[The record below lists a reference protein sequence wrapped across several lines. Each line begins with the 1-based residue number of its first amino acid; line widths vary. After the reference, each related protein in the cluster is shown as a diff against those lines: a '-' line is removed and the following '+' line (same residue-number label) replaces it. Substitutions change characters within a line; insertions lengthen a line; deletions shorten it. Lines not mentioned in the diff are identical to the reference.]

1 MHPLVRQVRMYAVE
15 VGKKHPQ
22 HGRAIDDVLRI
33 MDEEIARPCWGCF
46 LPTSTAYI
54 RTCLTSGCIVTPL

>member
-33 MDEEIARPCWGCF
+33 MDEEIARGSPIQHEIAM
-46 LPTSTAYI
+46 AYGDLDYLMAL
-54 RTCLTSGCIVTPL
+54 RVV